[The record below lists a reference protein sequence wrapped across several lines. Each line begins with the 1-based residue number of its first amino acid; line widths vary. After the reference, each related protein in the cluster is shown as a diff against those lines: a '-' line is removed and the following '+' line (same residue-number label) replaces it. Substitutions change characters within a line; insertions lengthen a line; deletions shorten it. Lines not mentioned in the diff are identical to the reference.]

1 MKIKEV
7 TSYLE
12 SFAPLALQESYDNSG
27 LLVGDFDQSVDKILL
42 SLDCTEAVVDEAIQK
57 GCGLIIAHHPII
69 FSGLKKLNGKNYVE
83 RTVIKAIQN
92 KIAIYAIHTNLDN
105 WGKGVNHKIAQ
116 QIGLVQTE
124 TLAASAGNLLKLVSF
139 VPVAAVQKV
148 KNALFEAGAGQI
160 GNYSECSFESLGNGT
175 FKANEMANPHVGEI
189 QKQHTEPEMRVEVIL
204 PVWLQQKVLFAL
216 KAAHPYE
223 EVAYDLYALENDFS
237 SNGAGI
243 IGELPEAM
251 QPNDFLDHL
260 KKSMELTCIRFT
272 QFNHPI
278 KKVAV
283 CGGAGSFLLK
293 TAIAKN
299 ADAFVSSDFKYHEF
313 FDAEE
318 KIMIADIGHYESEKF
333 TINLLHDLLT
343 NKFSDLPV
351 FSSEVQTNPVNY
363 FL

>member
-1 MKIKEV
+1 MKIKEI

-12 SFAPLALQESYDNSG
+12 SLAPLALQESYDNSG
-27 LLVGDFDQSVDKILL
+27 LLVGDFEQNIDSILV

-92 KIAIYAIHTNLDN
+92 KVAIYAIHTNLDN

-124 TLAASAGNLLKLVSF
+124 TLAASSGNLLKLVSF
-139 VPVAAVQKV
+139 VPVDSAEKV

-160 GNYSECSFESLGNGT
+160 GNYSECSFETLGNGT
-175 FKANEMANPHVGEI
+175 FKANEMANPYVGEI
-189 QKQHTEPEMRVEVIL
+189 QKQHTESEMRVEVIL
-204 PVWLQQKVLFAL
+204 PVWLQHKVINAL

-223 EVAYDLYALENDFS
+223 EVAFDLYALKNDFS

-243 IGELPEAM
+243 IGELPNAL
-251 QPNDFLDHL
+251 QPNDFLAHL
-260 KKSMELTCIRFT
+260 KESMELSCIRFT
-272 QFNHPI
+272 HFNQPI
-278 KKVAV
+278 KRVAV

-293 TAIAKN
+293 TAIAN
-299 ADAFVSSDFKYHEF
+299 HADAFVSSDFKYHEF
-313 FDAEE
+313 FDAED

-333 TINLLHDLLT
+333 TIRLLRELIHNGFPT
-343 NKFSDLPV
+343 QRVEESKIN
-351 FSSEVQTNPVNY
+351 TNPVNY
-363 FL
+363 FQ